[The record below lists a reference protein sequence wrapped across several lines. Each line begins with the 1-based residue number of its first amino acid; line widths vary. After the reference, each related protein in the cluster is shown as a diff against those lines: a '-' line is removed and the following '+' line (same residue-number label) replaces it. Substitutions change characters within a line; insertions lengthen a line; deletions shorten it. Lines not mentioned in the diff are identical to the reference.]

1 LNPDTP
7 EPHSVG
13 PLFLN
18 PKKIQPAGF
27 DMTKGDLRRILND
40 VITHISDDVVIYFND
55 TKTDTL
61 FEVNVLVVADDGE
74 KIIMEAEDVY

>member
-1 LNPDTP
+1 
-7 EPHSVG
+7 
-13 PLFLN
+13 
-18 PKKIQPAGF
+18 
-27 DMTKGDLRRILND
+27 MTKGDLRRILND